1 MIDHR
6 SGPRSCALSRRA
18 LGFVVAT
25 SLAILHVRLPADETP
40 PPPREQPAPVAPDSP
55 KILPPLP
62 AKDLPLQ
69 TRPKLDPARDQ
80 YVRVPVFVKID
91 EEIQPSLGPHY
102 KPDVLVLK
110 PYLER
115 YLRRAGYPI
124 VEKPEDAKFRV
135 EGEFTGKFHSTL
147 TVQGR
152 IAGWKYKGA
161 SKLRIS
167 DSEGREIE
175 VFDVPEV
182 FQENVRSEESNVLHL
197 RRYMAKLQWDR
208 MVATG
213 AVFTQKEALR
223 WLSGLVSEVASDEPT
238 TADDAISALVDMGFP
253 AVPYLIEALT
263 DTRIVRVESK
273 YPGLRGRNLDD
284 LRVYHIA
291 DKALEEIF
299 QKVSRMSLD
308 VSPIMQPER
317 SLIQKGWENEW
328 KRFCKPFRDG

>member
-6 SGPRSCALSRRA
+6 SGPRSCALSRGA
-18 LGFVVAT
+18 LGFAVAI
-25 SLAILHVRLPADETP
+25 SLAALPACLLSQEP
-40 PPPREQPAPVAPDSP
+40 PAPPRDQPAPGAPE
-55 KILPPLP
+55 KAKVLPPLP

-69 TRPKLDPARDQ
+69 TRPKLDPSRDQ

-91 EEIQPSLGPHY
+91 EDIQPSAGSPY

-115 YLRRAGYPI
+115 YLRRAGYP
-124 VEKPEDAKFRV
+124 VVKRPEDAKFRV

-147 TVQGR
+147 TVQGK
-152 IAGWKYKGA
+152 IAGWKYTGA

-167 DSEGREIE
+167 DAQGRELE

-182 FQENVRSEESNVLHL
+182 SQENVQSEESTVLHL

-208 MVATG
+208 IVTTG
-213 AVFTQKEALR
+213 TVFTQKEVLR
-223 WLSGLVSEVASDEPT
+223 WLNSLASEASPDEPMIAEDT
-238 TADDAISALVDMGFP
+238 INALVEMGFP
-253 AVPYLIEALT
+253 AVPYLLEALT

-308 VSPIMQPER
+308 VSPDKQAER